1 MASSAYDGVFIAGCG
16 QTAYE
21 KKTDKSSPR

>member
-21 KKTDKSSPR
+21 KKTGNPRRA